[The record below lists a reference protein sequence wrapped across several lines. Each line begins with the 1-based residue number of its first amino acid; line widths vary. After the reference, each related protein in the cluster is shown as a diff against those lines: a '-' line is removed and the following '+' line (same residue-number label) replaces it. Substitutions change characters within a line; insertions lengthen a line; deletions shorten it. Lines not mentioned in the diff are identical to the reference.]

1 MHVLFIGDIVGRPG
15 RKCVR
20 LVLPGLIKR
29 RRIDFIVAN
38 GENAAGG
45 SGITKA
51 VCEELKGLGLNVI
64 TGGNHIWDNKEVL
77 EFIDGETCLL
87 RPANYPP
94 DTPGRGAALFECQ
107 GYKIGVINLSGRV
120 FMQPLD
126 CPFHR
131 AEMEV
136 KALRRETNIILVDFH
151 AEATSEKQALGWLLD
166 GAASAVIG
174 THTHIQTAD
183 ERLLHQGTA
192 YITDAGMTGLRDS
205 ILGVDRE
212 PALRR
217 FLSQRPDRLTISA
230 GRMQFNAVSVQ
241 IEPET
246 GRALSI
252 NRYFEVVD

>member
-192 YITDAGMTGLRDS
+192 YITDAGMTGLHDS

>member
-136 KALRRETNIILVDFH
+136 KALHRETNIILVDFH

-192 YITDAGMTGLRDS
+192 YITDAGMTGLHDS